1 MAFHLRTLLVSF
13 LALLYS
19 GWVAALG
26 LGGIT
31 LNSAL
36 NEPLDAQVALLN
48 IGELSQAELLVNLA
62 TLNDFERAGVEREFY
77 LVDLRFTADLSNP
90 AKPFIRISST
100 KPIREPYLN
109 FLIELQWP
117 TGRMLR
123 EYTLFLDIPVFAAE
137 QARGK
142 SQAASAVNSERQRQT
157 SGTSRSQYDGR
168 GSAATSG
175 SGNEYRVRNG
185 DTLWGVAQKFRP
197 EDSSV
202 QQTMQA
208 IYERNTDAFVNG
220 DMNMLRKDAV
230 LGVPAAVE
238 IRSVSKQVAS
248 RSVAESVEELQ
259 SRLGARELVSD
270 SPTESVRQ
278 VDAEP
283 KGLLRLSAPDADGLE
298 GAAGMDAA
306 DVGELTTE
314 VLQNELAIARE
325 ELSKSTRDN
334 VALRERL
341 AKLEEQLATMSR
353 LVEFSDDELSAIQE
367 GLVST
372 EDMDSAEPVDLTSA
386 DAEAD
391 GGLSGQALD
400 KAALETSGDHEQL
413 PSAGATGVDAAV
425 VDTNVAD
432 TNVADSVVDTT
443 ATSAPVAAEEAPV
456 GGILA
461 YLTDRLAFIGGIIAI
476 VLAIVFLLARRR
488 SEDDSEDLGVIA
500 DFEPS
505 SIGTAAQ
512 VGTAPIEKQAL
523 GPLTADKLDID
534 EGDLLFG
541 AESDTET
548 RYPAQ
553 SEFGGEDN
561 GAQDDGDVDPLGEAD
576 IYLSLGNFAEAEEII
591 ERALLVDPDDSRLQL
606 KLLDLFSAQN
616 DLVRFDEHYP
626 ELVALGDR
634 RSIQSAD
641 RMRRALT
648 GEVDDFEEGL
658 DDLDLE
664 MEEESFNRPR
674 EVFDLDLELPEEL
687 ARIDTDEGDEEDGVD
702 DDIDDLTQAIT
713 SASYDSP
720 ADTVENT
727 VGDAI
732 AELDL
737 DLDSDLDLDLDSDME
752 ETLELPGLAEPA
764 EAELS
769 AELEE
774 LEENVA
780 EELSEFDNF
789 DIDDD
794 ADFLV
799 ESDEIATQLELAQA
813 YIDMGDHDGANDIL
827 KDVITSG
834 DSAQQEQAEEIMK
847 QISARR

>member
-100 KPIREPYLN
+100 KPVREPYLN

-208 IYERNTDAFVNG
+208 IYEHNTDAFVNG

-270 SPTESVRQ
+270 SPTESVRE

-306 DVGELTTE
+306 DTGELTTE

-372 EDMDSAEPVDLTSA
+372 EEMDSAEPVDLTSA
-386 DAEAD
+386 DAEVD
-391 GGLSGQALD
+391 GGLSGQAL
-400 KAALETSGDHEQL
+400 ETSGDQEQL
-413 PSAGATGVDAAV
+413 PSVDATGVDATAV
-425 VDTNVAD
+425 DTSIVDTNV
-432 TNVADSVVDTT
+432 VDTT
-443 ATSAPVAAEEAPV
+443 VTNAPVAAEEAPV

-488 SEDDSEDLGVIA
+488 SIDDGEDLGVIA

-512 VGTAPIEKQAL
+512 VGATPVEKQAL

-548 RYPAQ
+548 GYPAQ

-658 DDLDLE
+658 DDLDLDLE

-687 ARIDTDEGDEEDGVD
+687 ARIDEGDEEDGVD

-720 ADTVENT
+720 ADIVENS

-737 DLDSDLDLDLDSDME
+737 DLDSDLDSDLDLDLE
-752 ETLELPGLAEPA
+752 ETLELPGLAEPV
-764 EAELS
+764 ESELS